1 VAKKTSS
8 KRKPHKRRVAFRRN
22 RLRPARQ
29 KLWSVPAEDDVEADL
44 ASPTSETVRGKGELS
59 RQRTVIEATD
69 GGQGLAPA
77 MQEGTVVAVRGQFV
91 EVDDGQRR
99 WPCSVR
105 RILRTRLIRE
115 RHPVVVGDRVR
126 FSIVSDS
133 EGVLSEGVIEQ
144 VCPRRTSLSRCDG
157 RRTHTIAANVD
168 QVLIMSSIRE
178 PMIKPHLIDRYL
190 VAAHAGNLAAVICIN
205 KVDLDPADECLSIV
219 HRYQRLGYAALAT
232 SATAGIELDPLK
244 ALLADKV
251 TLLVGQS
258 GVGKSSLLNAIQPDL
273 DLRTVRVSA
282 ATEKGRHTTTT
293 AIWLPLDL
301 GGAVI
306 DTPGIRAL
314 DVAMVPLNELEM
326 HFVEFIDRVRHC
338 KYPNCVHIHE
348 DGCAIR
354 SAVDA
359 DEIDRARYDSYVQL
373 FYELSET
380 NRLAYE

>member
-1 VAKKTSS
+1 VK
-8 KRKPHKRRVAFRRN
+8 
-22 RLRPARQ
+22 
-29 KLWSVPAEDDVEADL
+29 ADL
-44 ASPTSETVRGKGELS
+44 ATPAHESVRAKGELS
-59 RQRTVIEATD
+59 RQRTVIETAD
-69 GGQGLAPA
+69 GEQGSASTML
-77 MQEGTVVAVRGQFV
+77 EGTVIAVRGRFV

-99 WPCSVR
+99 WPCTVR
-105 RILRTRLIRE
+105 RILKTRLIRG
-115 RHPVVVGDRVR
+115 RHVVVVGDRVR
-126 FSIVSDS
+126 FLIVADS
-133 EGVLSEGVIEQ
+133 EGVLDEGVIER

-157 RRTHTIAANVD
+157 RRTHIIAANVD
-168 QVLIMSSIRE
+168 QVLIVSSIRE

-190 VAAHAGNLAAVICIN
+190 VAAHAGNLSAVICVN
-205 KVDLDPADECLSIV
+205 KVDLDPGDEYASVV
-219 HRYQRLGYAALAT
+219 HRYRRLGYAALAT
-232 SATAGIELDPLK
+232 SATAGIEIDSLK

-293 AIWLPLDL
+293 ALWLPLDS

-354 SAVDA
+354 SAVDTG
-359 DEIDRARYDSYVQL
+359 EIDRARYDSYEQL

-380 NRLAYE
+380 KRLAYE